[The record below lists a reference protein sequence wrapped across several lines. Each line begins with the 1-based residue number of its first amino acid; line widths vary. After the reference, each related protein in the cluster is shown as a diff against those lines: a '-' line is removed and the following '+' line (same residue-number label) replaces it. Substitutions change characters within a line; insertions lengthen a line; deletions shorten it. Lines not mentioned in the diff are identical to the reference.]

1 MLYSISTL
9 LIYLNTSS
17 LVPNSG
23 RYFGNDGLSMVQE
36 IQADNN
42 GDFVVSGL
50 ISGSDFT
57 APQYSNLSNS
67 LLPNLQSRGF
77 FVSKINGLTGDDVW
91 VQQGI
96 TTGIG
101 QWTKDICVDANS
113 TIYLTGYLN
122 GTIDFQQGDTWGSTV
137 ECDNTYLLKVY
148 DGQNQGVIERLN
160 NSSQVHETIVRKEN
174 VQKVYLLESIHELLN
189 MNLPILQGS
198 FCIYDLSGKVIFE
211 VTSGTLKS
219 EAIKDL
225 DNGVYFLRS
234 LSGNESLRFILLN

>member
-1 MLYSISTL
+1 
-9 LIYLNTSS
+9 

-101 QWTKDICVDANS
+101 QWTKDITVDANS

-122 GTIDFQQGDTWGSTV
+122 GKIDFQQGDKWDTGIIPPPPPAPNTP
-137 ECDNTYLLKVY
+137 ECDNTYLIKVY
-148 DGQNQGVIERLN
+148 DGQNQGIIERMS
-160 NSSQVHETIVRKEN
+160 NSLGSDANEAMGKHESSKVMIVGQFSDLINHNPLLLQQNFSIYDMMGKE
-174 VQKVYLLESIHELLN
+174 LF
-189 MNLPILQGS
+189 QGS
-198 FCIYDLSGKVIFE
+198 GDKFNLTSSFE
-211 VTSGTLKS
+211 
-219 EAIKDL
+219 
-225 DNGVYFLRS
+225 NGMYILRTINS
-234 LSGNESLRFILLN
+234 NVSLRFMLSR